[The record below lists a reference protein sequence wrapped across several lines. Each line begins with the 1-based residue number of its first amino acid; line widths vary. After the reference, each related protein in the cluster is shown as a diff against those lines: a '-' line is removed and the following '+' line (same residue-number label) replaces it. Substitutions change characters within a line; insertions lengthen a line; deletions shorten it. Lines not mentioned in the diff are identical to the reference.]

1 MVNKTTT
8 NDVAVIVGR
17 FQVHQLHEAHIELID
32 TVQEMHSR
40 VIIFIGLSPLR
51 NTKTNPLDFP
61 SRKKMIQEAYP
72 DVEVYYID
80 DNRSDV
86 VWSKNLDR
94 QIENWLK
101 PGQSATLYG
110 SRDSFIPYYHG
121 KFSTAELESKTYVSG
136 TEIRRRISVNHPPT
150 KDFRAGVISAS
161 HSRYPTCYATVD
173 VAVIDKD
180 RGRLLLGQKAGETNL
195 RFLGGFSSPESESYE
210 EDGRREVMEEAGI
223 VPEEMT
229 YIGSTTIDD
238 WRYRGE
244 ADRIKTLFFV
254 GQYMSGRPQG
264 GDDIASVTW
273 VSLEDAITG
282 KIAVVEEHQVL
293 MDMLIAYLKKVSST
307 NTI

>member
-1 MVNKTTT
+1 MKKTITT
-8 NDVAVIVGR
+8 DVGAIIGR

-32 TVQEMHSR
+32 LVRSKHDRTL
-40 VIIFIGLSPLR
+40 IFIGLSPLR

-80 DNRSDV
+80 DNRSDF

-94 QIENWLK
+94 QIDNWLK
-101 PGQSATLYG
+101 PSQTITLYG

-121 KFSTAELESKTYVSG
+121 KFPTEELESTTYVSG
-136 TEIRRRISVNHPPT
+136 TEIRRQISINHPPT

-161 HSRYPTCYATVD
+161 HNRYPTCYGTVD
-173 VAVIDKD
+173 IAVIDKD
-180 RGRLLLGQKAGETNL
+180 KGRLLLGQKAGETNL
-195 RFLGGFSSPESESYE
+195 RFLGGFSSPDSASYE

-223 VPEEMT
+223 TPGEMT
-229 YIGSTTIDD
+229 YIGSTLVDD
-238 WRYRGE
+238 WRYRSE
-244 ADRIKTLFFV
+244 VDKIKTSFFV
-254 GQYMSGRPQG
+254 GHYVFGRPEA

-282 KIAVVEEHQVL
+282 KVQVVDEHQVL
-293 MDMLIAYLKKVSST
+293 MDMLITYLKKNS
-307 NTI
+307 N